1 MKFDQQKFFPLNG
14 KEKPPGSFQFFQKIK
29 SIGLPER
36 MGTFLQKSDDF
47 LGDIKSIGFTK
58 NMDDYDKR
66 KLSIFNQVNFFQLVT
81 GIIVPLCCLV
91 TNVKFPVS
99 LFLIASLPSFVSVLV
114 LSLNFYYKYEAG
126 IICYFILSPLVASIV
141 YLNGMNMGIELFFVL
156 YAILSVFF
164 LQEISQMIFSVS
176 LSMISYF
183 MLSVAKNSQYHLG
196 TSHPALYLFNQV
208 IAIILI
214 FYGLFLIKRENTGY
228 QSSILTKNAA
238 LFKKNQ
244 EIQKQKE
251 EITKNEKLLKVQTVE
266 LTELNSLKNKLFSV
280 IAHDLKAPMYALRNL
295 FQSMLKNNL
304 PASEIKK
311 ILPDVVNDL
320 TYTTGL
326 MENLLL
332 WAKNQMQNGAGKT
345 QIIDVEELVTEVV
358 HMLEL
363 QADAKQIKISNL
375 IDEPISVLS
384 DKDMVNLVLRNLVSN
399 AIKFTPERGTVSIS
413 ALETPGFLEIF
424 IQDTGIGI
432 SPEAI
437 AKISQ
442 NDYYTTRGTS
452 SESGTG
458 LGLMLCKE
466 FLTKNGGQLHIE
478 SEEGRGSTFT
488 FRLPKCHG

>member
-1 MKFDQQKFFPLNG
+1 
-14 KEKPPGSFQFFQKIK
+14 
-29 SIGLPER
+29 
-36 MGTFLQKSDDF
+36 
-47 LGDIKSIGFTK
+47 
-58 NMDDYDKR
+58 
-66 KLSIFNQVNFFQLVT
+66 
-81 GIIVPLCCLV
+81 
-91 TNVKFPVS
+91 
-99 LFLIASLPSFVSVLV
+99 
-114 LSLNFYYKYEAG
+114 
-126 IICYFILSPLVASIV
+126 
-141 YLNGMNMGIELFFVL
+141 
-156 YAILSVFF
+156 
-164 LQEISQMIFSVS
+164 
-176 LSMISYF
+176 
-183 MLSVAKNSQYHLG
+183 
-196 TSHPALYLFNQV
+196 
-208 IAIILI
+208 
-214 FYGLFLIKRENTGY
+214 

-244 EIQKQKE
+244 EIQIQKE
-251 EITKNEKLLKVQTVE
+251 EIAKNEKLLKVQTVE

-304 PASEIKK
+304 PAAEIKK

-332 WAKNQMQNGAGKT
+332 WAKNQMQNGSGRT
-345 QIIDVEELVTEVV
+345 QTIDVEELVTEVV

-363 QADAKQIKISNL
+363 QADAKRIKISNL
-375 IDEPISVLS
+375 IDAPISVLS
-384 DKDMVNLVLRNLVSN
+384 DKDMVHLVLRNLVSN

-466 FLTKNGGQLHIE
+466 FLAKNGGQLHIE

-488 FRLPKCHG
+488 FRLPKSHG

>member
-29 SIGLPER
+29 SIGIPER
-36 MGTFLQKSDDF
+36 METFLQKSDDL

-66 KLSIFNQVNFFQLVT
+66 KLSIFNQLNFFQLIT
-81 GIIVPLCCLV
+81 GIIVPLCCLF
-91 TNVKFPVS
+91 TTVKFPVG

-114 LSLNFYYKYEAG
+114 LCLNFYYKYEAG
-126 IICYFILSPLVASIV
+126 IISYFILSPLVTSIV
-141 YLNGMNMGIELFFVL
+141 YLNGMNLGIELFFVL

-164 LQEISQMIFSVS
+164 LAEISQMIFSVS

-183 MLSVAKNSQYHLG
+183 MLSVAKNSQYQLG
-196 TSHPALYLFNQV
+196 TTHPALYLFNQV

-214 FYGLFLIKRENTGY
+214 FYGLFLIKKENTGY

-244 EIQKQKE
+244 EIQQQKE

-304 PASEIKK
+304 PATEIKK

-320 TYTTGL
+320 SYTTGL

-332 WAKNQMQNGAGKT
+332 WAKNQMQNGAGKMQT
-345 QIIDVEELVTEVV
+345 IEIEEMVKEVV
-358 HMLEL
+358 HLLEL
-363 QADAKQIKISNL
+363 QAHAKHIKIINSINT
-375 IDEPISVLS
+375 PISILS
-384 DKDMVNLVLRNLVSN
+384 DKDMVNLVMRNLLSN
-399 AIKFTPERGTVSIS
+399 AIKFTPDQGSIS
-413 ALETPGFLEIF
+413 LSAKEMPSFIEILV
-424 IQDTGIGI
+424 QDTGIGI

-442 NDYYTTRGTS
+442 NDYYTTLGTS

-466 FLTKNGGQLHIE
+466 FLSKNGGQLTID
-478 SEEGRGSTFT
+478 SQDGKGSIFS
-488 FRLPKCHG
+488 FRLPKSR